1 MLRSLGEI
9 EAKFT
14 AAHASVL
21 GRFDA
26 ADAHDSDGYG
36 TSASWLAA
44 MADMT
49 PPDAKRKVRRMR
61 LLRDHPKMAEAL
73 ADAGI
78 SKSWALAIAE
88 WTKKLPAELR
98 AETIKILVQAAQAG
112 ASRDDLRIIAAVA
125 EQKWRASRPD
135 GDDDGFD
142 DRYVQVGTT
151 FEGAGVIRGNLTPE
165 CAAAV
170 QAVLEA
176 LGKKAGPEDTRT
188 EGQRFHD
195 ALQQG
200 CELLIRA
207 KMVPDRA
214 GADTHVAVH
223 IPFPELRQ
231 HPDAPEQ
238 EEVWLRGTAGEPGYL
253 LGKDAE
259 AAACDAR
266 TTPVVTGHADMR
278 VVDKIIA
285 LALAAAGI
293 TLDGTDARPGGDG
306 DDDDDAGPDDTSD
319 DGPRSWGAS
328 GGGTRAASR
337 ARGRAR
343 ARFTPDAA
351 QALRYAIARLA
362 IDFVSGPAGIAAW
375 LRTTLLAPPYS
386 TPSVPLDIG
395 YSDSIPASIRRAVPE
410 RPGLRLAKM
419 RAARRLVRRA
429 PPAAQGRRRQD
440 LRHRL
445 RAAVPVPPRRLHPSP
460 RLAARP
466 PSRRHHHR
474 LRTRR
479 AGPAQPLTTDTPR
492 RVNPAREPHALTGEE
507 GVQFCA
513 TRVRQMAKSRTGD
526 QGPRRNPANRGRAVS
541 GGCACRG
548 GRP

>member
-1 MLRSLGEI
+1 MCTGSDGMPGSVAEALRMASASMDYLNGRGGADLDAASCGAVLRSLGEI

-231 HPDAPEQ
+231 HPERARAA

-259 AAACDAR
+259 AAACDALDV
-266 TTPVVTGHADMR
+266 PVVTGHADMR

-293 TLDGTDARPGGDG
+293 TLDGADAGPADDG
-306 DDDDDAGPDDTSD
+306 DDDGDAGPDDS
-319 DGPRSWGAS
+319 R
-328 GGGTRAASR
+328 R
-337 ARGRAR
+337 ARGVSQ
-343 ARFTPDAA
+343 AA
-351 QALRYAIARLA
+351 VPGPRPAPAA
-362 IDFVSGPAGIAAW
+362 GPAPGS
-375 LRTTLLAPPYS
+375 PPTRRRRCG
-386 TPSVPLDIG
+386 TPS
-395 YSDSIPASIRRAVPE
+395 
-410 RPGLRLAKM
+410 PGSPSTSSP
-419 RAARRLVRRA
+419 A
-429 PPAAQGRRRQD
+429 PPAS
-440 LRHRL
+440 
-445 RAAVPVPPRRLHPSP
+445 PPGSAPPCSHPRTTP
-460 RLAARP
+460 P
-466 PSRRHHHR
+466 PSRW
-474 LRTRR
+474 TS
-479 AGPAQPLTTDTPR
+479 ATPTPSPPASA
-492 RVNPAREPHALTGEE
+492 AR
-507 GVQFCA
+507 C
-513 TRVRQMAKSRTGD
+513 
-526 QGPRRNPANRGRAVS
+526 
-541 GGCACRG
+541 C
-548 GRP
+548 